1 MNQTN
6 ELDIIWII
14 NVLWRRKWL
23 IVGLVLL
30 SLIVSVLVMN
40 NLPPVYK
47 ATATIM
53 IDQSES
59 GSISEYS
66 MLMAGERLALTYSQ
80 IITSR
85 PILEQVIF
93 DLDLKSTIEELENKI
108 TVQPVSDTQL
118 IKITVTNT
126 SPYQVFMIA
135 NAIAETFIGYID
147 DLAAENYAQ
156 ALNDVQQ
163 RIDQMQTEID
173 SILPDIDSRNQAKAD
188 LEAEIT
194 RLESL
199 LSDNRANY
207 LILQQNAQALELTVT
222 QLNNKIRV
230 VEPAHID
237 NPGTSHTYSAS
248 LMMFFDWD
256 IISGS
261 ATDARKISD
270 LILQVYGPMLE
281 RESLLNEVIAR
292 LELDMSPTLLGAR
305 ISYAAV
311 PDTQFLEISVSDDD
325 PSRAIWILDTMA
337 DVFIDLNLAILSE
350 PYTERLISLENQMN
364 ELTIQ
369 MEQIQEEINRNSSLI
384 IPIDLELERLE
395 RELTTKYSDLRE
407 LQTNRDQYILD
418 ARRSANTIVIAEP
431 ATQPSGQS
439 QNNILYIGLSII
451 IACILGMGLAFLLEQ
466 LEDKVRT
473 QDDIATL
480 LGQKPIGVIGRIEK
494 GKDKLILGANSSP
507 FVAEDFRKLSA
518 IIRQAIEGV
527 PLHKLLVTSPNPGEG
542 KSTVASNLAIFLAK
556 TGSQVILVDADLH
569 RPQLDLLFRLD
580 AQQGLAEVLATNR
593 KRLPLHSTELQN
605 LKVLTSG
612 EPTEEASELLS
623 SPKLGNLLDTL
634 TTEAAMVII
643 DSPPIL
649 TLADASYLT
658 PLVDGVL
665 LVINSGSTERK
676 AAVEAM
682 AMLKMAKI
690 KFMGVVL
697 NGVATRQHS
706 YYRYYDQEHKKS
718 ATETD

>member
-507 FVAEDFRKLSA
+507 FVAEDFRKPSA